1 MVADDGEAFLI
12 LPKFGKT
19 KKDHGPLRIRMHRP
33 LPVGAR
39 IKTVTLAQ
47 EADWWFAS
55 LNCEAEVAAVAP
67 SPKPAGAADVGVE
80 VPVMTN
86 TGRSFTMPVLTPRR
100 TERRR
105 RLQRALARK
114 KRGSTNRNKARRA
127 LARDHA
133 KDARRKN
140 DTRRKIA
147 RTLADSHG
155 LIVFEDLKTKSMTAS
170 AKGTLDE
177 PGTNV
182 AQKAELN
189 RAILEVGWGTI
200 VRYTAEAAARTG
212 STVIKVPAAYTSQ
225 TCPSCRHVSAE
236 NRPERSRFV
245 CLSCGYA
252 GQADR
257 VAAENLLARGLAD
270 LEITDQRHTGGR
282 PVAACGELCASISLK
297 QEARAVRLE
306 EGARL

>member
-114 KRGSTNRNKARRA
+114 KRGSANRQ
-127 LARDHA
+127 
-133 KDARRKN
+133 
-140 DTRRKIA
+140 
-147 RTLADSHG
+147 G
-155 LIVFEDLKTKSMTAS
+155 
-170 AKGTLDE
+170 
-177 PGTNV
+177 
-182 AQKAELN
+182 
-189 RAILEVGWGTI
+189 
-200 VRYTAEAAARTG
+200 
-212 STVIKVPAAYTSQ
+212 PA
-225 TCPSCRHVSAE
+225 
-236 NRPERSRFV
+236 
-245 CLSCGYA
+245 
-252 GQADR
+252 
-257 VAAENLLARGLAD
+257 
-270 LEITDQRHTGGR
+270 
-282 PVAACGELCASISLK
+282 
-297 QEARAVRLE
+297 
-306 EGARL
+306 GARPRSCQGRKEKERNTPQDRADAGRQPWPDRLRGSQDQEHDRQRQGHPR